1 MTSKHFHGTGVA
13 LITPFKNGAIDY
25 PALGKIIDH
34 VIEGGVEYLVSLG
47 TTGETPTLSIPEQ
60 QKILAFTVEKAGQRV
75 PVVAGFG
82 GNDTAELI
90 RTIRNFDLDGVS
102 AILSSSPAYN
112 KPSQRGIIAHYS
124 ALADSSPL
132 PVILYNVPGRT
143 ASNILAETT
152 LALAEHEQ
160 IIGIKEASGNLEQAT
175 EIIRQAPEGFI
186 TVSGDDP
193 TALAMTAIGGKGV
206 ISVIANLYPKP
217 FSNMIRTALKGD
229 LDTARGTNNR
239 LFPVHNWLYVEGNP
253 VGIKEACAL
262 KGLCSA
268 EVRLPLV
275 GMSASNRDGLRNA
288 MSATGY

>member
-13 LITPFKNGAIDY
+13 LITPFKNGAIDFQ
-25 PALGKIIDH
+25 ALGKIIDH

-82 GNDTAELI
+82 SNDTAELI
-90 RTIRNFDLDGVS
+90 QTIRDFDLDGVS
-102 AILSSSPAYN
+102 AILSSSPSYN
-112 KPSQRGIIAHYS
+112 KPSQRGIFAHYS
-124 ALADSSPL
+124 AMADNSPL
-132 PVILYNVPGRT
+132 PIILYNVPGRT
-143 ASNILAETT
+143 ASNMLAETT

-206 ISVIANLYPKP
+206 ISVIANVYPEP
-217 FSNMIRTALKGD
+217 FSNMIRAALNED
-229 LDTARGTNNR
+229 LETAREANNR
-239 LFPVHNWLYVEGNP
+239 LFPVHKWLYVEGNP

-262 KGLCSA
+262 KGLCSE

-275 GMSASNRDGLRNA
+275 GMSDSNRDGLRNA
-288 MSATGY
+288 MNAAGY